1 MGSGVPAAKSIG
13 QRITDE
19 LKEFLV
25 LAAYLYVCFTALA
38 YLKAAILQA
47 HGIAFAPF
55 GFAAVKALICA
66 KFMSVGH
73 ALHMGER
80 YKSRALI
87 WPTLYRSLV
96 FVALLL
102 VLSALEEVITGI
114 IQHRTLLDSISSVG
128 GGTLDQLIAT
138 SFVVLLILIPFF
150 AFRTLGEVVG
160 EDNLVR
166 VFFHGRPASD
176 HRINSTS
183 TDWPAETERL
193 RAP

>member
-1 MGSGVPAAKSIG
+1 MNSGVPAAKSVG

-25 LAAYLYVCFTALA
+25 IAAYLYVCFTALA
-38 YLKAAILQA
+38 YLKATILQA

-73 ALHMGER
+73 AVHLGER

-87 WPTLYRSLV
+87 WPTLYRSFV
-96 FVALLL
+96 FLALLL
-102 VLSALEEVITGI
+102 VLSALEEIITGMI
-114 IQHRTLLDSISSVG
+114 HRQTLSESISHFG

-138 SFVVLLILIPFF
+138 SIVVLLILIPFF

-160 EDNLVR
+160 EQNLVR
-166 VFFHGRPASD
+166 VFLHRRHSTGRA
-176 HRINSTS
+176 
-183 TDWPAETERL
+183 
-193 RAP
+193 